1 MDAHLLKSLAVILT
15 AVFVA
20 PLLAPTPLPAQSGPF
35 KIGMLAP
42 LTGPFA
48 QTGKDMVNGTE
59 LYLDEIGRQV
69 SGRKIELVVEDDEA
83 QPATALNKSRK
94 LVEQDKVHV
103 LTGGQL
109 ASIGYALQPYIDAQ
123 KIPATYP
130 VIASDDITQRKPA
143 KWIVRTGWS
152 TSQPMHPFADWVLK
166 NTKYRKVAAIGMDYA
181 FGYETIGGFQQ
192 VFEDGGGQI
201 VQKIW
206 TPLNTNDFAPFL
218 AQLRRD
224 ADAVLALFV
233 GRLALQFTKQ
243 YQEAGL
249 KDKLPLLG
257 GGTTTDES
265 ALPQMGDEA
274 IGIITA
280 LHYSQALDNPANQK
294 FAKAFE
300 AKAGKMASYYS
311 EAAYTNARWIVE
323 AAKLAAGKVEDR
335 DAMLAALRKVTLKD
349 SPRGPL
355 SIDDYNS
362 VIQNVYIRKVE
373 RKDRLQNTVIA
384 TYPAVTQFWKYKPD
398 EYLKRPLYSRDYPP
412 CKHCQ

>member
-1 MDAHLLKSLAVILT
+1 MDARLLKSLAVILMV
-15 AVFVA
+15 VFVA

-59 LYLDEIGRQV
+59 LYLEEIGRQV
-69 SGRKIELVVEDDEA
+69 SGRKIELILEDDEA

-335 DAMLAALRKVTLKD
+335 DAMLAALRRVTLKD

-373 RKDRLQNTVIA
+373 RKDRLQNTVVA
-384 TYPAVTQFWKYKPD
+384 TYPAVSQFWKYKPD

>member
-1 MDAHLLKSLAVILT
+1 MDARLLKSLAVILMV
-15 AVFVA
+15 VFVA

-59 LYLDEIGRQV
+59 LYLEEIGRQV
-69 SGRKIELVVEDDEA
+69 SGRKIELILEDDEA

-373 RKDRLQNTVIA
+373 RRDRLQNTVIA
-384 TYPAVTQFWKYKPD
+384 TYPAVSQFWKYKPD